1 MTTRNI
7 TSRLLYERGR
17 IEFHYPNKAGT
28 IVFVPFYENPE
39 IKESQSANY
48 ADYNPIG
55 RPGSLYAYTGAESRK
70 FKIKA
75 TYTLPHL
82 AQHQYGILNFL
93 RLMEKTDQQKKAEF
107 TQNPP
112 VWAAGHETDAETSVS
127 YAGSK
132 RYYDLL
138 RTEKG
143 AWFSGILGLDLSL
156 ETALKK
162 MRAANPEDAHILR
175 IPPMDEKDKIIDTL
189 LFFMEVFRTSTV
201 NNVEDPVL
209 GPPLLRLDF
218 GTLYRS
224 VPCVCKSYN
233 LSWEEDVGYD
243 LDTLTPRRLIISLQ
257 LEEIR
262 AGNFGK
268 FDPGHII
275 SRDNLAGWESVIGGP
290 DSQSVPYTMDPTNTV
305 FNRSPK

>member
-17 IEFHYPNKAGT
+17 IEFHYPNKQGT

-55 RPGSLYAYTGAESRK
+55 RPGSLYAYTGADSRR

-93 RLMEKTDQQKKAEF
+93 RLMEKTDADKRAEF
-107 TQNPP
+107 TQKPP
-112 VWAAGHETDAETSVS
+112 VWAAGHETDTETSVS

-138 RTEKG
+138 RAEKG
-143 AWFSGILGLDLSL
+143 YDPKSPLGKLRELSL
-156 ETALKK
+156 ETALKT
-162 MRAANPEDAHILR
+162 MRANNPEDDHIFR
-175 IPPMDEKDKIIDTL
+175 IPPMDEKDKII
-189 LFFMEVFRTSTV
+189 
-201 NNVEDPVL
+201 
-209 GPPLLRLDF
+209 
-218 GTLYRS
+218 
-224 VPCVCKSYN
+224 
-233 LSWEEDVGYD
+233 
-243 LDTLTPRRLIISLQ
+243 
-257 LEEIR
+257 
-262 AGNFGK
+262 
-268 FDPGHII
+268 
-275 SRDNLAGWESVIGGP
+275 
-290 DSQSVPYTMDPTNTV
+290 NT
-305 FNRSPK
+305 